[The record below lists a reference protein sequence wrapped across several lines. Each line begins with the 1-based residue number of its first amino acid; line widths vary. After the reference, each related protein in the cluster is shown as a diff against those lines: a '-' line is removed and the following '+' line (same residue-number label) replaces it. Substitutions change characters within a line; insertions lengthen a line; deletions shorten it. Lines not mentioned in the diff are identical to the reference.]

1 MNRLFIS
8 TLLMLATIQ
17 VPAQEVRVNK
27 QHKFPKTVPAGN
39 YSGITWLGGDRYA
52 VANDKSPTAGFHVM
66 TILTDTKTGD
76 IKDVKNEGFMT
87 MSDKPNRD
95 EEGICFVA
103 PTNTVFVSSE
113 SDGQIIEY
121 TLEGQQTGRKLN
133 IPSEFTTTRSNCG
146 FEALTYNASTH
157 RFWTTTENTLKQD
170 GAKPNIKKKIA
181 NLLRL
186 QSFGEDLQPKE
197 QYWYLSDSSAV
208 ESLEGKSILG
218 VSGLT
223 ALDNGQIIVL
233 EREIRE
239 TPKYIG
245 SFVHVKLYLVNPSL
259 QNPGDLLQK
268 KLITEF
274 RTHINLKNQ
283 NFANYEGIC
292 MGPKTEDGRQIL
304 LMVADSQNQYK
315 GWLRDWFKTIVIPDI
330 DFVPT
335 TTAPADVA
343 TLLASMQAVDD
354 DKNNSVKIN
363 KFLSAEERPNHLKFI
378 TSPPA
383 FGSKDFNNDSYFY
396 EIGKE
401 QRSTPRGVQAAL
413 DEVQWMSKA
422 FSGSAGFVIG
432 PEECPEIFKL
442 VEGAKKDANEVNKAA
457 KDYYHRERPFVHFGE
472 PSLVPE
478 YDAEYADSWS
488 YPSGHT
494 VRGWVYAFTLAL
506 VVPDS
511 TEALISRA
519 QEYAINRVICGRHY
533 KSDIDAA
540 LVEATA
546 MMCRLMSNEA
556 FQAQLARA
564 REEYALIKEKKRA
577 QVLR

>member
-27 QHKFPKTVPAGN
+27 QHKFHKTVPAGN

-95 EEGICFVA
+95 EEGICYVA

-383 FGSKDFNNDSYFY
+383 FGSKDFDNDSYFY

-442 VEGAKKDANEVNKAA
+442 VEGAKKDANEVNKTA

-546 MMCRLMSNEA
+546 VMCRLMSNEA

>member
-27 QHKFPKTVPAGN
+27 QHKFHKTVPAGN

-330 DFVPT
+330 DFAPT

-383 FGSKDFNNDSYFY
+383 FGSKDFDNDSYFY

-546 MMCRLMSNEA
+546 VMCRLMSNEA

>member
-383 FGSKDFNNDSYFY
+383 FGSKDFDNDSYFY

-457 KDYYHRERPFVHFGE
+457 KDYYHRERPFVHFSE

-546 MMCRLMSNEA
+546 VMCRLMSNEA

>member
-66 TILTDTKTGD
+66 TILTDEKTGD

-383 FGSKDFNNDSYFY
+383 FGSKDFDNDSYFY

-546 MMCRLMSNEA
+546 VMCRLMSNEA

>member
-27 QHKFPKTVPAGN
+27 QHKFSKTVPAGN

-95 EEGICFVA
+95 EEGICYVA

-121 TLEGQQTGRKLN
+121 TLVGQQTGRKLN

-383 FGSKDFNNDSYFY
+383 FGSKDFDNDSYFY

-494 VRGWVYAFTLAL
+494 IRGWVYAFTLAL

-546 MMCRLMSNEA
+546 VMCRLMSNEA

>member
-1 MNRLFIS
+1 
-8 TLLMLATIQ
+8 MLATIQ

-95 EEGICFVA
+95 EEGICYVA

-383 FGSKDFNNDSYFY
+383 FGSKDFDNDSYFY

-546 MMCRLMSNEA
+546 VMCRLMSNEA
-556 FQAQLARA
+556 FQAQLALA
-564 REEYALIKEKKRA
+564 RKEYALIKEKKRA

>member
-52 VANDKSPTAGFHVM
+52 VANDKSQTAGFHVM

-95 EEGICFVA
+95 EEGICYVA

-383 FGSKDFNNDSYFY
+383 FGSKDFDNDSYFY

-546 MMCRLMSNEA
+546 VMCRLMSNEA

>member
-66 TILTDTKTGD
+66 TILTDEKTGD

-121 TLEGQQTGRKLN
+121 TLEVQQTGRKLN

-383 FGSKDFNNDSYFY
+383 FGSKDFDNDSYFY

-422 FSGSAGFVIG
+422 FSGSAGFVID

-494 VRGWVYAFTLAL
+494 IRGWVYAFTLAL

-546 MMCRLMSNEA
+546 VMCRLMSNEA

>member
-95 EEGICFVA
+95 EEGICYVA

-383 FGSKDFNNDSYFY
+383 FGSKDFDNDSYFY

-457 KDYYHRERPFVHFGE
+457 KDYYHRERPFVHFSE

-546 MMCRLMSNEA
+546 VMCRLMSNEA

>member
-52 VANDKSPTAGFHVM
+52 IANDKSPTAGFHVM

-383 FGSKDFNNDSYFY
+383 FGSKDFDNDSYFY

-546 MMCRLMSNEA
+546 VMCRLMSNEA

>member
-383 FGSKDFNNDSYFY
+383 FGSKDFDNDSYFY

-546 MMCRLMSNEA
+546 VMCRLLSNEA

>member
-52 VANDKSPTAGFHVM
+52 VANDKSQTAGFHVM

-95 EEGICFVA
+95 EEGICYVA

-133 IPSEFTTTRSNCG
+133 IPSEFTTTRSNCS

-383 FGSKDFNNDSYFY
+383 FGSKDFDNDSYFY

-546 MMCRLMSNEA
+546 VMCRLMSNEA

-564 REEYALIKEKKRA
+564 RKEYALIKEKKRA

>member
-1 MNRLFIS
+1 
-8 TLLMLATIQ
+8 MLATIQ

-383 FGSKDFNNDSYFY
+383 FGSKDFDNDSYFY

-546 MMCRLMSNEA
+546 VMCRLLSNEA

>member
-1 MNRLFIS
+1 
-8 TLLMLATIQ
+8 MLATIQ

-383 FGSKDFNNDSYFY
+383 FGSKDFDNDSYFY

>member
-1 MNRLFIS
+1 
-8 TLLMLATIQ
+8 
-17 VPAQEVRVNK
+17 
-27 QHKFPKTVPAGN
+27 
-39 YSGITWLGGDRYA
+39 
-52 VANDKSPTAGFHVM
+52 M

-95 EEGICFVA
+95 EEGICYVA

-121 TLEGQQTGRKLN
+121 TLVGQQTGRKLN

-186 QSFGEDLQPKE
+186 QSFGEDPQPKE

-363 KFLSAEERPNHLKFI
+363 IFLSAEERPNHLKFI

-383 FGSKDFNNDSYFY
+383 FGSKDFDNDSYFY

-546 MMCRLMSNEA
+546 VMCRLMSNEA

>member
-1 MNRLFIS
+1 
-8 TLLMLATIQ
+8 MLATIQ

-95 EEGICFVA
+95 EEGICYVA
-103 PTNTVFVSSE
+103 PSNTVFVSSE

-121 TLEGQQTGRKLN
+121 TLVGQQTGRKLN

-383 FGSKDFNNDSYFY
+383 FGSKDFDNDSYFY

-457 KDYYHRERPFVHFGE
+457 KDYYHRERPFVHFSE

-546 MMCRLMSNEA
+546 VMCRLMSNEA

>member
-330 DFVPT
+330 DFAPT

-383 FGSKDFNNDSYFY
+383 FGSKDFDNDSYFY

-546 MMCRLMSNEA
+546 VMCRLLSNEA

>member
-27 QHKFPKTVPAGN
+27 QHKFPKTVPTGN

-95 EEGICFVA
+95 EEGICYVA

-121 TLEGQQTGRKLN
+121 TLVGQQTGRKLN

-383 FGSKDFNNDSYFY
+383 FGSKDFDNDSYFY

-546 MMCRLMSNEA
+546 VMCRLMSNKA

>member
-1 MNRLFIS
+1 
-8 TLLMLATIQ
+8 MLATIQ

-383 FGSKDFNNDSYFY
+383 FGSKDFDNDSYFY

-546 MMCRLMSNEA
+546 VMCRLMSNEA

>member
-95 EEGICFVA
+95 EEGICYVA

-121 TLEGQQTGRKLN
+121 TLVGQQTGRKLN
-133 IPSEFTTTRSNCG
+133 IPSEFTTTRSNCS

-383 FGSKDFNNDSYFY
+383 FGSKDFDNDSYFY

-494 VRGWVYAFTLAL
+494 IRGWVYAFTLAL

-546 MMCRLMSNEA
+546 VMCRLMSNEA

>member
-66 TILTDTKTGD
+66 TILTDEKTGD

-383 FGSKDFNNDSYFY
+383 FGSKDFDNDSYFY

-494 VRGWVYAFTLAL
+494 IRGWVYAFTLAL

-546 MMCRLMSNEA
+546 VMCRLMSNEA

>member
-95 EEGICFVA
+95 EEGICYVA

-121 TLEGQQTGRKLN
+121 TLVGQQTGRKLN

-383 FGSKDFNNDSYFY
+383 FGSKDFDNDSYFY

-546 MMCRLMSNEA
+546 VMCRLMSNEA

>member
-17 VPAQEVRVNK
+17 VPAQEVMVNK

-95 EEGICFVA
+95 EEGICYVA

-121 TLEGQQTGRKLN
+121 TLVGQQTGRKLN
-133 IPSEFTTTRSNCG
+133 IPSEFTTTRSNCS

-383 FGSKDFNNDSYFY
+383 FGSKDFDNDSYFY

-546 MMCRLMSNEA
+546 VMCRLMSNEA

>member
-1 MNRLFIS
+1 
-8 TLLMLATIQ
+8 MLATIQ

-95 EEGICFVA
+95 EEGICYVA

-383 FGSKDFNNDSYFY
+383 FGSKDFDNDSYFY

-546 MMCRLMSNEA
+546 VMCRLMSNEA

>member
-1 MNRLFIS
+1 
-8 TLLMLATIQ
+8 MLATIQ

-95 EEGICFVA
+95 EEGICYVA

-121 TLEGQQTGRKLN
+121 TLVGQQTGRKLN

-239 TPKYIG
+239 TQKYIG

-383 FGSKDFNNDSYFY
+383 FGSKDFDNDSYFY

-546 MMCRLMSNEA
+546 VMCRLMSNEA

>member
-66 TILTDTKTGD
+66 TILTDEKTGD

-95 EEGICFVA
+95 EEGICYVA
-103 PTNTVFVSSE
+103 PSNTVFVSSE

-259 QNPGDLLQK
+259 QKPGDLLQK

-383 FGSKDFNNDSYFY
+383 FGSKDFDNDSYFY

-442 VEGAKKDANEVNKAA
+442 VEGAKKDANEVNKTA

-494 VRGWVYAFTLAL
+494 IRGWVYAFTLAL

-546 MMCRLMSNEA
+546 VMCRLMSNEA
-556 FQAQLARA
+556 FQAQLALA
-564 REEYALIKEKKRA
+564 RKEYALIKEKKRA

>member
-95 EEGICFVA
+95 EEGICYVA

-383 FGSKDFNNDSYFY
+383 FGSKDFDNDSYFY

-546 MMCRLMSNEA
+546 VMCRLMSNEA

>member
-1 MNRLFIS
+1 
-8 TLLMLATIQ
+8 MLATIQ

-121 TLEGQQTGRKLN
+121 TLVGQQTGRKLN

-383 FGSKDFNNDSYFY
+383 FGSKDFDNDSYFY

-546 MMCRLMSNEA
+546 VMCRLMSNEA

>member
-95 EEGICFVA
+95 EEGICYVA

-121 TLEGQQTGRKLN
+121 TLVGQQTGRKLN

-259 QNPGDLLQK
+259 QKPGDLLQK

-383 FGSKDFNNDSYFY
+383 FGSKDFDNDSYFY

-494 VRGWVYAFTLAL
+494 IRGWVYAFTLAL

-546 MMCRLMSNEA
+546 VMCRLMSNEA

-564 REEYALIKEKKRA
+564 RKEYALIKEKKRA

>member
-66 TILTDTKTGD
+66 TILTDEKTGD

-95 EEGICFVA
+95 EEGICYVA
-103 PTNTVFVSSE
+103 PSNTVFVSSE

-259 QNPGDLLQK
+259 QKPGDLLQK

-383 FGSKDFNNDSYFY
+383 FGSKDFDNDSYFY

-442 VEGAKKDANEVNKAA
+442 VEGAKKDANEVNKTA

-494 VRGWVYAFTLAL
+494 IRGWVYAFTLAL

-546 MMCRLMSNEA
+546 VMCRLMSNEA

>member
-66 TILTDTKTGD
+66 TILTDEKTGD

-245 SFVHVKLYLVNPSL
+245 SFVHVKLHLVNPSL

-383 FGSKDFNNDSYFY
+383 FGSKDFDNDSYFY

-546 MMCRLMSNEA
+546 VMCRLMSNEA

>member
-52 VANDKSPTAGFHVM
+52 VANDKSQTAGFHVM

-383 FGSKDFNNDSYFY
+383 FGSKDFDNDSYFY

-546 MMCRLMSNEA
+546 VMCRLMSNEA

>member
-1 MNRLFIS
+1 
-8 TLLMLATIQ
+8 MLATIQ

-39 YSGITWLGGDRYA
+39 YSGITWLGDDRYA
-52 VANDKSPTAGFHVM
+52 VANDKSQTAGFHVM

-383 FGSKDFNNDSYFY
+383 FGSKDFDNDSYFY

-478 YDAEYADSWS
+478 YDAEYADLWS

-546 MMCRLMSNEA
+546 VMCRLMSNEA

>member
-330 DFVPT
+330 DFAPT

-383 FGSKDFNNDSYFY
+383 FGSKDFDNDSYFY

-546 MMCRLMSNEA
+546 VMCRLMSNEA

>member
-1 MNRLFIS
+1 
-8 TLLMLATIQ
+8 MLATIQ

-95 EEGICFVA
+95 EEGICYVA

-121 TLEGQQTGRKLN
+121 TLVGQQTGRKLN

-383 FGSKDFNNDSYFY
+383 FGSKDFDNDSYFY

-546 MMCRLMSNEA
+546 VMCRLMSNEA